1 MMKKLLSPLGTLLG
15 GLFLVAICV
24 VDHISTK
31 RRNASGANH
40 VID

>member
-1 MMKKLLSPLGTLLG
+1 MIKKLLSPVGTLVG
-15 GLFLVAICV
+15 GLILVFICV
-24 VDHISTK
+24 ADHISTK

>member
-1 MMKKLLSPLGTLLG
+1 MKKPLATLFG
-15 GLFLVAICV
+15 GLILVFICV